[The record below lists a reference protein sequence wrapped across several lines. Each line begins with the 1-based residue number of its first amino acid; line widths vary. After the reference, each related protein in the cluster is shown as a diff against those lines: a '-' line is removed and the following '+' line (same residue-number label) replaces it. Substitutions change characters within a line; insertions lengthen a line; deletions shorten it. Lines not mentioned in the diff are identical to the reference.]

1 MRKEREQGSPW
12 RGGRLDQEQGV
23 WKVPRLGSYCTEVV
37 FREDSSG
44 QDAELAREGRPRT
57 SA

>member
-23 WKVPRLGSYCTEVV
+23 RKVPKLGSYCTEVV

-57 SA
+57 